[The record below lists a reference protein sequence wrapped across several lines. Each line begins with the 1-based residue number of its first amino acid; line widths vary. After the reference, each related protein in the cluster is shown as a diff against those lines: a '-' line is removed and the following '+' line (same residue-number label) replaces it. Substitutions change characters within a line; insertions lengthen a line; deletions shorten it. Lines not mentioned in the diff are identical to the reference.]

1 MTPDRCTNTLLPAT
15 QDGKEIRMN
24 DGMAQRQEKFS
35 LGALVVSIVISNLAF
50 FLYVAPIA

>member
-1 MTPDRCTNTLLPAT
+1 MTPDRGTNTLLPAT